1 MKIRFR
7 YNDVEE
13 AYKYLRN
20 LTDLEP
26 KVGLILG
33 SGLGPIS
40 DAIEKTLSVPYGEIP
55 HFKNSTGKV
64 VQTLDFYLEELK
76 LFTALLVKGHKG
88 ELVFGYLN
96 GVPVVCQNGRVHPY
110 EGYTMPECSFPVRVM
125 KLLGIE
131 TLFVTNSNGA
141 LTSRM
146 KLGDIMIIKDHI
158 SLPALSGDNPFRTYP
173 FDERLGERFV
183 ALDKMYSESLIKLDK
198 E

>member
-64 VQTLDFYLEELK
+64 
-76 LFTALLVKGHKG
+76 
-88 ELVFGYLN
+88 
-96 GVPVVCQNGRVHPY
+96 
-110 EGYTMPECSFPVRVM
+110 
-125 KLLGIE
+125 I
-131 TLFVTNSNGA
+131 
-141 LTSRM
+141 
-146 KLGDIMIIKDHI
+146 
-158 SLPALSGDNPFRTYP
+158 
-173 FDERLGERFV
+173 
-183 ALDKMYSESLIKLDK
+183 
-198 E
+198 